1 MVWLAV
7 MKSFRVTI
15 PRFLGRIQFIVRS
28 QHEKGC
34 SFVCA
39 SIFHGKKGALISAFR
54 FLSCFSL
61 TFPVL
66 FLQRYIRIFNPVFLM
81 EWKPVDKL
89 WREPPRGRF
98 FFFFSKRLKNASRT
112 KKDLSEFAQC
122 AINGHKGS
130 LLVPLSRFLLYYLI

>member
-1 MVWLAV
+1 MFTIVNVCKLMVWLAV

-66 FLQRYIRIFNPVFLM
+66 FLQRYIRISNPVFLID
-81 EWKPVDKL
+81 WKPVHKL

-98 FFFFSKRLKNASRT
+98 FFFFLSDSRMHPGP
-112 KKDLSEFAQC
+112 KKTCLNLHSVLSM
-122 AINGHKGS
+122 AIKAH
-130 LLVPLSRFLLYYLI
+130 F